1 MSMTE
6 WARHEIELAIK
17 FDDSDYGR
25 SCYLSALKAY
35 ESLMAD
41 NHSGL
46 SFSLT
51 KNILD
56 RLTNS
61 LPLTPINDIPEEWED
76 VSIEN
81 RWPKRYQH
89 KRHYSLFKHVEEDG
103 TIDIFDMDRWKCV
116 ESSNPERGLGTIRIV
131 QRVMDDIYPIK
142 FPYTPESSKIV
153 IINLLRD
160 DDDKLTHVCI
170 MGYRDND
177 YKQRIIN
184 KKLRYN
190 KETGN
195 WEELETGKT
204 GTEVVRIW

>member
-25 SCYLSALKAY
+25 ACYLSALKAY

-41 NHSGL
+41 NHSGF

-76 VSIEN
+76 FSVEGT
-81 RWPKRYQH
+81 WPKQYQH
-89 KRHYSLFKHVEEDG
+89 KRRSSLFKRVEEDG
-103 TIDIFDMDRWKCV
+103 SIDIFDMERWNCV
-116 ESSNPERGLGTIRIV
+116 DSSDPQRSLGSLRIV
-131 QRVMDDIYPIK
+131 DRVMDDIYPIK
-142 FPYTPESSKIV
+142 FPYTPKPSKIV
-153 IINLLRD
+153 VVNLLRD
-160 DDDKLTHVCI
+160 DDDNLTHVHI
-170 MGYRDND
+170 MGYRDSD

-184 KKLRYN
+184 KKIRYN
-190 KETGN
+190 KKTGN
-195 WEELETGKT
+195 WEEIETGKT